1 MFGIKNDENSAAK
14 SGKGAFLI
22 NQFSEGTF
30 IQGDIQSSG
39 DIRVDGVITGTV
51 NCTSKIA
58 IGKTGKIDGDIVCAS
73 ADIEGRVNGTL
84 KVNDVLILKKTA
96 VINGDIV
103 AGKFVMEEGAMFNGT
118 CTMGSRELK
127 NEKQGKPALQKEAI
141 IG

>member
-1 MFGIKNDENSAAK
+1 MFGNKNDQNAAAK
-14 SGKGAFLI
+14 SGKGAYLI

-58 IGKTGKIDGDIVCAS
+58 IGKTGKVDGDIVCGS
-73 ADIEGRVNGTL
+73 ADIEGRITGTL
-84 KVNDVLILKKTA
+84 KVNDILILKKTA
-96 VINGDIV
+96 IIDGDII
-103 AGKFVMEEGAMFNGT
+103 AAKFVMEEGAVFNGT

-127 NEKQGKPALQKEAI
+127 HEKQGKPVLQKEAV
-141 IG
+141 